1 MQTLNLAKA
10 SRSGPD
16 GEHKVSSCDKRNDL
30 DGDVRGPESG
40 EPFQRRSWS
49 QLSSSSEQHASSVCT
64 PTY

>member
-1 MQTLNLAKA
+1 MLNLAKA

-30 DGDVRGPESG
+30 DGDVQSG

-49 QLSSSSEQHASSVCT
+49 QLSSSSEQHTSSVCT
-64 PTY
+64 PRCP